1 MAKDGMTREEII
13 GILAGDVGYAA
24 AEVVDDHD
32 ATAFAIFRRQA
43 SIIDQVATAK
53 DAQLVLKQIVGGF
66 QENGGDFFF
75 LPEVFGTCKKT
86 GVLQKFCPNLVFISL
101 AEPNTEEGF
110 RFPQHRQKL
119 VGRDE
124 NGKIVVKAAL
134 DIAYEMRSRKPS
146 R

>member
-43 SIIDQVATAK
+43 NIIDQVATAK
-53 DAQLVLKQIVGGF
+53 DAQLILEQIVIGF
-66 QENGGDFFF
+66 QEHGGDFFF
-75 LPEVFGTCKKT
+75 LPEVFGICKKT
-86 GVLQKFCPNLVFISL
+86 SVLQKFYPNLVFISL
-101 AEPNTEEGF
+101 AEPNDEEGF

-124 NGKIVVKAAL
+124 NGKIVIKATL
-134 DIAYEMRSRKPS
+134 DIARH
-146 R
+146 